1 MIIHDGKKLAL
12 EVNIGGISQS
22 QLEKILGEHSQMILD
37 SLGKKIGEMPKQ
49 TVIYNGSESIES
61 KEEKEI
67 KSNSLDKIAD
77 LMATVVKANESNFE
91 NKIGKIK
98 KTKKDVSKE
107 IDMLKNLE

>member
-49 TVIYNGSESIES
+49 TVIYNKDGSMENKESISEES
-61 KEEKEI
+61 LNSIAKE
-67 KSNSLDKIAD
+67 
-77 LMATVVKANESNFE
+77 MVKDRHNTESNFDSLGE
-91 NKIGKIK
+91 RQRVKMDKEKVK
-98 KTKKDVSKE
+98 KTLD
-107 IDMLKNLE
+107 LLNNL